1 MIKVNL
7 LALLTAMA
15 NACMSVEELSEKV
28 GCCRTMIYNIKRGK
42 LTRPETVGKI
52 AKALGVD
59 AKDLIE
65 DVVMGYK
72 MRK

>member
-7 LALLTAMA
+7 LALTTAMA
-15 NACMSVEELSEKV
+15 NACMPVEELAEKS
-28 GCCRTMIYNIKRGK
+28 GFSRTLIYNVRRGK
-42 LTRPETVGKI
+42 LIRPENLGKI
-52 AKALGVD
+52 AKVLGVD

>member
-7 LALLTAMA
+7 LALVTAMA

-28 GCCRTMIYNIKRGK
+28 GCCRTMIYNIKKGK

-52 AKALGVD
+52 AKVLGVD

>member
-1 MIKVNL
+1 MIRVNQ
-7 LALLTAMA
+7 LAFTIAMA
-15 NACMSVEELSEKV
+15 NACMSVEELAEKA
-28 GCCRTMIYNIKRGK
+28 GFSRTLIYNIRRGK
-42 LTRPETVGKI
+42 LVRPENLGKI
-52 AKALGVD
+52 AKVLGVD